1 MKVEKP
7 IFIKGHLEFSVDG
20 NHLAFLDKPISLNG
34 VTGLP
39 WSPLSPK
46 KHFGTPTVVQVTL
59 PQASGAKFQVS
70 ATLTREQTMAHQ
82 YMGLHFG
89 LDPASRKALA
99 SVIEKHGF
107 YPTDYIRKYPRI
119 PSAHAIQTYPLRVLA
134 GPTHDSEMSP
144 IVFDVRNIS
153 LGGLLLST
161 ENPFALSILPGT
173 LMELYLEPRGD
184 FSIQVHMQA
193 TVRRIFDEK
202 DAISGNLMR
211 LMGLQF
217 AKVDEDNRNGYLE
230 LMKDILLKLKTK
242 DSP

>member
-20 NHLAFLDKPISLNG
+20 HRIAFQDKAISLNG

-46 KHFGTPTVVQVTL
+46 KHFGTSTIAQVTL
-59 PQASGAKFQVS
+59 PQANGAKFQVA
-70 ATLTREQTMAHQ
+70 ATLTREQTLAHQ
-82 YMGLHFG
+82 YMGLRFG
-89 LDPASRKALA
+89 LDPASHRAL
-99 SVIEKHGF
+99 SVVIEKHGF
-107 YPTDYIRKYPRI
+107 YPNDYIRKYPRI
-119 PSAHAIQTYPLRVLA
+119 PSALSIQTYPLRVLA

-202 DAISGNLMR
+202 DVASKNLTR

-217 AKVDEDNRNGYLE
+217 TRVDEENRNSYLE
-230 LMKDILLKLKTK
+230 LMKDILLKLKA
-242 DSP
+242 